1 MFEDEPRGVP
11 HLSADALRGGPP
23 AGDAGR
29 SPVGEADGSV
39 GVGWRPPGVVLAG
52 HLADGGRGLVLA
64 AAVGRDA
71 PRLGGAQLAGA
82 LEAVDV
88 VRAHTETVTVLLV
101 TEALSR
107 GVPGESGLSAQDWV
121 TRRCPFLSPAQA
133 AEVVTVA
140 RGITEGAHAPVRDA
154 VLGAVLPVRRAA
166 GVLRALAR
174 VAPFLDAAGYAA
186 AVEELLGVATQP
198 GFTDRDLRR
207 VSDHLACVVLPD
219 ADHDAKDRAAAQLRG
234 VNESSLA
241 DGSLTR
247 FVLTCEPEGAAL
259 IRAVLASPLTA
270 PVPDE
275 AGPDPRTAAQRRYDA
290 VLTVLA
296 RGLAGGDTTPTTP
309 KATVV
314 VTIAWDT
321 LRQQLTGTG
330 TTATGDVLSPATVR
344 RLACQAQL
352 IPQVLGSDREVL
364 DQGRARRL
372 VTPGQRL
379 ALAHRD
385 QGCTFPGCNTPQ
397 AWCDAHHVVHWSRGG
412 ASDLTNYALLCR
424 RHHTLV
430 HDRDLTATVSKTGV
444 TWHV

>member
-1 MFEDEPRGVP
+1 M
-11 HLSADALRGGPP
+11 
-23 AGDAGR
+23 
-29 SPVGEADGSV
+29 
-39 GVGWRPPGVVLAG
+39 
-52 HLADGGRGLVLA
+52 
-64 AAVGRDA
+64 
-71 PRLGGAQLAGA
+71 
-82 LEAVDV
+82 
-88 VRAHTETVTVLLV
+88 
-101 TEALSR
+101 
-107 GVPGESGLSAQDWV
+107 
-121 TRRCPFLSPAQA
+121 
-133 AEVVTVA
+133 
-140 RGITEGAHAPVRDA
+140 
-154 VLGAVLPVRRAA
+154 
-166 GVLRALAR
+166 
-174 VAPFLDAAGYAA
+174 
-186 AVEELLGVATQP
+186 
-198 GFTDRDLRR
+198 
-207 VSDHLACVVLPD
+207 
-219 ADHDAKDRAAAQLRG
+219 
-234 VNESSLA
+234 
-241 DGSLTR
+241 
-247 FVLTCEPEGAAL
+247 
-259 IRAVLASPLTA
+259 
-270 PVPDE
+270 
-275 AGPDPRTAAQRRYDA
+275 
-290 VLTVLA
+290 LTVLA
-296 RGLAGGDTTPTTP
+296 RGLAGGDTTPTSP

-430 HDRDLTATVSKTGV
+430 HDRDRTATVSKTGV